1 MYLGVKLGNS
11 EPLSRR
17 ASCAGTR
24 QRCQA
29 RGQGHARGCSPF
41 GVSCL
46 GEAEGSLRSQLET
59 EVQRRMRARCVG
71 DSLMEKQGQQGNVC
85 VFFLKSL
92 SYGSRGQ
99 SPNGVSRGKD
109 HSVGR
114 AGSRGRLAD
123 NPSAF
128 ASQPLEAPRFA
139 APRCVL
145 KPAMWALPAPPSLW
159 SVVRFPLHLSFS
171 FLDIYFLNTGKR
183 GAS

>member
-1 MYLGVKLGNS
+1 MN
-11 EPLSRR
+11 PCPAQR
-17 ASCAGTR
+17 AVQGRGRGAR
-24 QRCQA
+24 QGDKAMRVA
-29 RGQGHARGCSPF
+29 AALF

-71 DSLMEKQGQQGNVC
+71 NSLMEKQGQQGNVC

-159 SVVRFPLHLSFS
+159 SVVRFPLHPSFS

>member
-1 MYLGVKLGNS
+1 MCLGVKLGNS
-11 EPLSRR
+11 EPLSRT

-24 QRCQA
+24 QRRQA
-29 RGQGHARGCSPF
+29 GGQGHARGCSPF

-71 DSLMEKQGQQGNVC
+71 NSLMEKQGQQGNVC

-128 ASQPLEAPRFA
+128 ASQPLEAPLGSPPLA
-139 APRCVL
+139 ASSSPRCGPFPHRL
-145 KPAMWALPAPPSLW
+145 LSGLW
-159 SVVRFPLHLSFS
+159 SGSLSTHP
-171 FLDIYFLNTGKR
+171 FLFWIYIF
-183 GAS
+183 